1 MPSQSSFPLEK
12 LRANRN
18 SIESLPFN
26 FCLAGVA
33 CVVFRMG
40 CQSSF
45 SGALVVVSSS
55 GSTSVSVA
63 SSMLKPGGVK
73 GVVVDLERACLL
85 LSATGESSSALACA
99 EQRSNANVN
108 SSGSSNCCQSLN
120 VLAMAGRQRQLLH
133 WRFLLQRVEDVLWL
147 SLVTQL

>member
-1 MPSQSSFPLEK
+1 MMPSQSSFPLEK
-12 LRANRN
+12 LRANRK
-18 SIESLPFN
+18 SIESLPLN
-26 FCLAGVA
+26 LCLAGVA
-33 CVVFRMG
+33 CVAFTMG

-45 SGALVVVSSS
+45 SGAFVVVSDS

-63 SSMLKPGGVK
+63 ASMLEPGGVK

-85 LSATGESSSALACA
+85 FSATGESSSALACA

-108 SSGSSNCCQSLN
+108 SSNCCHSLDL
-120 VLAMAGRQRQLLH
+120 LAMAGRQRQLLH